1 MLASIRKLDCC
12 GREIWRTTT
21 AHGPQ
26 LAIDFDSLDEAIWIV
41 LGNCRSARAWPLNMD
56 IFLEPGVVDETRI
69 YSDETTYRTNKPDF
83 ALVNAPPAHR
93 AAQFDSLERTAQRPL
108 IDGLACLPGQLDL
121 F

>member
-26 LAIDFDSLDEAIWIV
+26 LAIDFDSLSEAIWIV
-41 LGNCRSARAWPLNMD
+41 VGNCRSARAWPLNMD
-56 IFLEPGVVDETRI
+56 IYLEPGVVDETRI

-83 ALVNAPPAHR
+83 ALANDPTPFFVASFANA
-93 AAQFDSLERTAQRPL
+93 ERNAQRPL